1 MITMP
6 KVTLA
11 DETSSINNQTLIEL
25 DIGELIKVARVK
37 KSLYEK
43 QLTTFLNYTI
53 CRETALNLTVQE
65 RYYILLQYLQSQV
78 GTELELPGV
87 HIPDYFKNNKDLV
100 WTRSVKVDGH
110 IFRQLTGADV
120 ELMETVCEDLAD
132 WLMCA
137 MALQKVENVDIE
149 TLDNQGREDYLRV
162 KVKEIA
168 ELKQDEFIQLFN
180 VFSAANNQ
188 LAFYLETSFDQQGIT
203 VLRGADDAPCRFCV
217 DSTFSEIVNR
227 LAASFHEHSPED
239 DDRLPTAGAE

>member
-11 DETSSINNQTLIEL
+11 DESLSINNQTLIEL
-25 DIGELIKVARVK
+25 GIGDLIKVARVK

-43 QLTTFLNYTI
+43 QLTSFLNYTLG
-53 CRETALNLTVQE
+53 REQSLNLTVQE

-78 GTELELPGV
+78 GTELELPGI

-100 WTRSVKVDGH
+100 WSRSVKVEGH
-110 IFRQLTGADV
+110 IFRQLTGTDV
-120 ELMETVCEDLAD
+120 ELMESICEDLAE

-137 MALQKVENVDIE
+137 MALQKVENVDID
-149 TLDNQGREDYLRV
+149 TLDMQGREDYLRV

-168 ELKQDEFIQLFN
+168 ALKQDEFVQLFN
-180 VFSAANNQ
+180 LFSAANSQ

-217 DSTFSEIVNR
+217 DSTFSEIVLR
-227 LAASFHEHSPED
+227 LSASFHDHSAEVD
-239 DDRLPTAGAE
+239 DGLPTTGAE